1 MSRSKIEKAEKR
13 RAGRIRDWRDLK
25 GAKIETE
32 AKQIRFVIA

>member
-1 MSRSKIEKAEKR
+1 MSRSEIEKAEK

-25 GAKIETE
+25 GVKIETE